1 MAGIIT
7 AAAITATATIAVG
20 VMRDQTQKKINNA
33 QIAKLKE
40 DSRLQLLSTTQKI
53 ALDYR
58 IANAQSDLERLNI
71 YEDTLATIG
80 SAATTSIGSIYAAG
94 VASKSQQNYLQ
105 KSVLL
110 AGGIMLLGGTIYQ
123 LRKK

>member
-7 AAAITATATIAVG
+7 AASIAAVATVTVG
-20 VMRDQTQKKINNA
+20 VIRNNTQKKINNA
-33 QIAKLKE
+33 TITAMQEDTRLK
-40 DSRLQLLSTTQKI
+40 LLSTTQKQ

-58 IANAQSDLERLNI
+58 IANAQTDTDRLKA
-71 YEDTLATIG
+71 YEDALASVSG
-80 SAATTSIGSIYAAG
+80 SAMTAIGSIYAAG

-110 AGGIMLLGGTIYQ
+110 AGGIMLIGGTLYQ